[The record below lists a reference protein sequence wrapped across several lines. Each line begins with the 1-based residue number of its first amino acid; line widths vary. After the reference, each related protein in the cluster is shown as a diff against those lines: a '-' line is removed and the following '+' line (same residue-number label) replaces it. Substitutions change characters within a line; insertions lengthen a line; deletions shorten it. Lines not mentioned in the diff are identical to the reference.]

1 MRNRF
6 DEDEELRGS
15 QKPETNYRASSNI
28 NHPAGSGKGAGILA
42 ILIAMI
48 FIVGPLATPEKFI
61 PAMTKVILVGFGVLL
76 LVVGSI
82 IITITKLYIRSS
94 SSQSFVRT
102 GMGGPKAIIDGG
114 AIVVPLVHQVTPVSL
129 ETMRLDV
136 ERKGTDALITGDNLR
151 ADVAAEFYIKVKKE
165 PQQVIAAATSLGTRS
180 CNPGLVKELVQEK
193 LISALRTVGSTKR
206 LDELHTKRDE
216 FAEAVHGIVGKD
228 LESNGLTL
236 ESVTISKL
244 DQTPTDDLKADKNV
258 FDAQGARTIAEIIQN
273 QRVQRNQI
281 ERDADQKVAEQDVKK
296 DQFVFQ
302 QDVLKAKA
310 AAEKDFEIK
319 QAQAS
324 ADQKAKSF
332 TADQERLAQLAKVEQ
347 DKAVQVAE
355 VEKTQAIN
363 VKEQERQQA
372 EREAEIKKNRQLEI
386 AERDKEIAVAGKEKE
401 RADAEA
407 LRLDAEKKKEAASQA
422 VQTTTVTAQAERDK
436 SKAIID
442 QQAASERDFI
452 KAQKAADANAYSM
465 QKEAEGKKAA
475 AEAEFDATVKAAEG
489 QQKSKESNA
498 AGLRAEQMVPV
509 EVAAKQVEVDQAKVQ
524 VLQTEL
530 AAKSEHAAISKELEI
545 ALATINADKE
555 ARIAF
560 AKALGEGLSNANM
573 TIWGDPD
580 TVGKISRAFTNGQ
593 MAGNFMTGLT
603 ESTPERIQ
611 DAAMDV
617 KDGVTGM
624 MKGLGGGLGG
634 LIQKLTGVDV
644 STLSS
649 EEQALLAK
657 LVGKFSGHTEVEAT
671 TTVMTRK

>member
-1 MRNRF
+1 MRDDRY
-6 DEDEELRGS
+6 EQEGTSRGRS
-15 QKPETNYRASSNI
+15 DSSYQASI
-28 NHPAGSGKGAGILA
+28 NVTHPTGSGKGAGIMA
-42 ILIAMI
+42 ILIAII
-48 FIVGPLATPEKFI
+48 FIVAPLAVPDRYV
-61 PAMTKVILVGFGVLL
+61 PAMTKVVLVGFGVLL

-114 AIVVPLVHQVTPVSL
+114 AIVVPLVHQITPVSL

-165 PQQVIAAATSLGTRS
+165 PQQVIAAATSLGSRS
-180 CNPGLVKELVQEK
+180 CNPALVKELVQEK

-258 FDAQGARTIAEIIQN
+258 FDAQGARTIAEIIQK
-273 QRVQRNQI
+273 QRIERNLIEREADKKVEAQNVEKDKFLFAQKVEKETAEAQTNLQI
-281 ERDADQKVAEQDVKK
+281 EQAKAEASQKASTFAAEQ
-296 DQFVFQ
+296 
-302 QDVLKAKA
+302 
-310 AAEKDFEIK
+310 
-319 QAQAS
+319 
-324 ADQKAKSF
+324 
-332 TADQERLAQLAKVEQ
+332 TRLAELARVNQEQ
-347 DKAVQVAE
+347 AVQVAE
-355 VEKTQAIN
+355 VDKTKAIS

-372 EREAEIKKNRQLEI
+372 EREAEIGKNRRLEI
-386 AERDKEIAVAGKEKE
+386 AEREKEIAVAAKEKE

-407 LRLDAEKKKEAASQA
+407 LRLDAEKKKEAAAQA
-422 VQTTTVTAQAERDK
+422 VTTTTVTANAEREK
-436 SKAIID
+436 AKAIID
-442 QQAASERDFI
+442 QQAASERDLI

-475 AEAEFDATVKAAEG
+475 AEAEYDATVKAAEG
-489 QQKSKESNA
+489 QQKAKESNA
-498 AGLRAEQMVPV
+498 AGLKAEQMVPV

-593 MAGNFMTGLT
+593 MAGNFMSGLT
-603 ESTPERIQ
+603 NATPEKIQ
-611 DAAMDV
+611 DAAMHLTDA
-617 KDGVTGM
+617 TAEAIS
-624 MKGLGGGLGG
+624 GLG
-634 LIQKLTGVDV
+634 QKVGSMLSQFAGINLSPEDLANVDQILKKAQSGRGTTAEAV
-644 STLSS
+644 AT
-649 EEQALLAK
+649 AK
-657 LVGKFSGHTEVEAT
+657 A
-671 TTVMTRK
+671 